1 MENLYREIILDHARE
16 PRYWGILNPAD
27 IDYEEYNPLCG
38 DRLRITLRIG
48 GDETIQ
54 EIGWSGE
61 GCAISQAAA
70 SMLGEEILGKSLA
83 EVKAWTRDDM
93 LALVGIPLT
102 INRVK
107 CALLSL
113 KALMIGIYG
122 QKIWERMEEEDED

>member
-1 MENLYREIILDHARE
+1 MALHNDVLDPEWENQRELTQ
-16 PRYWGILNPAD
+16 YLGV
-27 IDYEEYNPLCG
+27 
-38 DRLRITLRIG
+38 
-48 GDETIQ
+48 DETIQ

-70 SMLGEEILGKSLA
+70 SMLGEEILGKSLE

-122 QKIWERMEEEDED
+122 QKIWERMEMEDED

>member
-16 PRYWGILNPAD
+16 PRHWGLLDPND

-48 GDETIQ
+48 ENDEI
-54 EIGWSGE
+54 ESIGWSGE

-70 SMLGEEILGKSLA
+70 SMLGEEIIGKSLA
-83 EVKAWTRDDM
+83 EVKSLTPEDM
-93 LALVGIPLT
+93 LELVGIPLT

-107 CALLSL
+107 CALLPL

-122 QKIWERMEEEDED
+122 QSIWDRLEMEDED